1 MIRQKRTF
9 FLLVCLVLVLA
20 ACDVFGTGG
29 RTAVLPTI
37 SATAVNPITPQPTAT
52 PIPATPT
59 PRPTSVPLPSPT
71 FAPQLADWTVM
82 VYLDA
87 DNNLELA
94 GLLDMNEMEA
104 AGSADKV
111 NVVVQMDRAIGESS
125 EDGDW
130 TGARR
135 TLISPDEDP
144 ELITSETVAEL
155 GEVNMGDPLALA
167 DFIGWSIR
175 NYPANRYALIIWDHG
190 AGWNGVAFD
199 NDVGVSDTT
208 DHITLPDLQSA
219 LQQALAQNG
228 VDRLDV
234 IGFDACLMGQLEV
247 FQAVQPYA
255 DYAVGSEE
263 LTPGQGWDYTRLL
276 QNLYANP
283 TQHGSILAGQMVT
296 DFISYYTQAEP
307 DDFVTMTAVDL
318 AQLPALTYATELL
331 ANNLAANP
339 TFLASTVG
347 DARSG
352 AEAFARVYADEFDR
366 YASVDLHHFASIL
379 AQRSPDTAVTQ
390 AAQAVMSGVETAVIA
405 HEQGS
410 GFKHSQGIAIYF
422 PRNATFYDAN
432 YSQATQM
439 PIWDNFLNS
448 YHTVGQADVAAPE
461 VRIPNVLRDVVGVQ
475 QPAYLDFEV
484 VGRDIEN
491 VVVMAGLY
499 LDDGSRLLV
508 EYDNLVPEPTHL
520 PDGTEIVE
528 WRDGVHDDFFV
539 WNTDVTYIYD
549 AADTGQFVVMWPT
562 ELGSSLFTVQG
573 RYRRAADADYFEAN
587 IVFDHQTNQMT
598 RVWGLSA
605 DEGEAPAEILPQP
618 GDEFQV
624 YTFFLDDGA
633 DSAAQIRRD
642 VGESLFFDENGR
654 LYYEWSPLPDASYF
668 LGFRAENVVGK
679 TAAAFTDLTIQNSGI
694 VPDHKAYLDPYL
706 GFQFL
711 YPDDWFAPRYE
722 DTLLYTANLSATTF
736 LQITLYPNVE
746 RDINAEV
753 LQEQTLSHFGAVDIL
768 FEETLN
774 VAGANA
780 RRTAYGY
787 TKEDGTPH
795 TGIFMTF
802 VQDGI
807 GYVVDVDG
815 QTADEAATVAAMQ
828 TMAASWQFV
837 QAGFG
842 LQPGNWAQVDFEAYT
857 VARPADFAYQEFSG
871 WQRFVAN
878 RDTFVALR
886 TQPATLGSSEVL
898 AALVR
903 DAGAGVS
910 EYVSEPPYLLPLG
923 GATWQRADFSYTN
936 ADDVEIWGFIMV
948 KVENG
953 REVVAW
959 TEAPATTYNQLETD
973 VFLLMIADLTL
984 TKTGN

>member
-1 MIRQKRTF
+1 
-9 FLLVCLVLVLA
+9 
-20 ACDVFGTGG
+20 
-29 RTAVLPTI
+29 
-37 SATAVNPITPQPTAT
+37 
-52 PIPATPT
+52 
-59 PRPTSVPLPSPT
+59 
-71 FAPQLADWTVM
+71 M
-82 VYLDA
+82 VYMDA
-87 DNNLELA
+87 DNNLEAA
-94 GLLDMNEMEA
+94 GLLDLNEMEA
-104 AGSADKV
+104 AGTADKI
-111 NVVVQMDRAIGESS
+111 NVVVQIDRALGQSS
-125 EDGDW
+125 DDGDW
-130 TGARR
+130 TDGRR
-135 TLISPDEDP
+135 YRITADEDP
-144 ELITSETVAEL
+144 SLINSELVAEL

-175 NYPANRYALIIWDHG
+175 SYPANRYALIIWDHG
-190 AGWNGVAFD
+190 AGWNGMAFD
-199 NDVGVSDTT
+199 SDVGVPDTT

-234 IGFDACLMGQLEV
+234 IGFDACLMGQLEL
-247 FQAVQPYA
+247 FQAVQPFA
-255 DYAVGSEE
+255 DFAVGSEE
-263 LTPGQGWDYTRLL
+263 LTPGQGWNYTALL
-276 QNLYANP
+276 QNLYTNT
-283 TQHGSILAGQMVT
+283 TQHGSILASQMVT
-296 DFISYYTQAEP
+296 DFMRYYTEDEP

-331 ANNLAANP
+331 ANSLTVNAA
-339 TFLASTVG
+339 FLASTVG

-366 YASVDLHHFASIL
+366 YAAVDLHHFASIL

-390 AAQAVMSGVETAVIA
+390 AAQAVMTGIETAVIA

-422 PRNATFYDAN
+422 PRNAAFYDEA
-432 YSQATQM
+432 YARTAQM
-439 PIWDNFLNS
+439 PIWNSFLTS
-448 YHTVGQADVAAPE
+448 YHSLGQADVAAPE
-461 VRIPNVLRDVVGVQ
+461 VHIPNVLRDVVGVQ

-491 VVVMAGLY
+491 VVLLAGLY
-499 LDDGSRLLV
+499 LDDGRRLLV

-528 WRDGVHDDFFV
+528 WRDGIHDDFFV

-549 AADTGQFVVMWPT
+549 VYGTGQFVVMWPT

-573 RYRRAADADYFEAN
+573 RYRRANATETIEAN

-598 RVWGLSA
+598 RVWGFSA
-605 DEGEAPAEILPQP
+605 DEGEAPAEIVPQP
-618 GDEFQV
+618 DDEFQI
-624 YTFFLDDGA
+624 YTFFLDGE
-633 DSAAQIRRD
+633 AQISRE
-642 VGESLFFDENGR
+642 VGESLYFDANGR
-654 LYYEWSPLPDASYF
+654 LAYEWSPLPDANYF

-679 TAAAFTDLTIQNSGI
+679 TAAAFTDLTIQNSAA
-694 VPDHKAYLDPYL
+694 VPGYKAYLDPYL

-711 YPDDWFAPRYE
+711 YPNGWYAPRYE
-722 DTLLYTANLSATTF
+722 NTLLYTANLSGTTF
-736 LQITLYPNVE
+736 LQITLYPNVD
-746 RDINAEV
+746 RDTNAEV
-753 LQEQTLSHFGAVDIL
+753 LQAQTLAQFGAVDVL

-780 RRTAYGY
+780 RRMAYGY
-787 TKEDGTPH
+787 TKEDGTAH

-802 VQDGI
+802 VQDGT

-828 TMAASWQFV
+828 TMAASWRFV

-842 LQPGNWAQVDFEAYT
+842 LQPGNWAKVDFEAYS
-857 VARPADFAYQEFSG
+857 VARPADFAYQAFND

-878 RDTFVALR
+878 KETFVALR
-886 TQPATLGSSEVL
+886 TQPATLDTSEVL

-903 DAGAGVS
+903 DAGAGVN
-910 EYVSEPPYLLPLG
+910 EYEAEAAYVLPLG
-923 GATWQRADFSYTN
+923 GAIWQRADFSYTN
-936 ADDVEIWGFIMV
+936 EDGVEIWGFIMV

-959 TEAPATTYNQLETD
+959 AEAPATTYNQLETN

-984 TKTGN
+984 NK

>member
-1 MIRQKRTF
+1 MIRFINKISRLVGF
-9 FLLVCLVLVLA
+9 LFLLS
-20 ACDVFGTGG
+20 ACDMFESSH
-29 RTAVLPTI
+29 TAVLPTL
-37 SATAVNPITPQPTAT
+37 SATAVNPTTLQPTVT
-52 PIPATPT
+52 PLPATPT
-59 PRPTSVPLPSPT
+59 PRPTPVPLPSPT
-71 FAPQLADWTVM
+71 FAPELSDWTVM

-94 GLLDMNEMEA
+94 GLLDLNEMEA
-104 AGSADKV
+104 AGRADKV
-111 NVVVQMDRAIGESS
+111 NVVVQMDRALGESS
-125 EDGDW
+125 GEGDW
-130 TGARR
+130 TDGRR
-135 TLISPDEDP
+135 YLITADEDP
-144 ELITSETVAEL
+144 NLITSELVAEL
-155 GEVNMGDPLALA
+155 GEINMGDPLALA

-175 NYPANRYALIIWDHG
+175 NYPANRYALVIWDHG
-190 AGWNGVAFD
+190 AGWNGIAFD
-199 NDVGVSDTT
+199 SDVGVSETGGPDTA

-247 FQAVQPYA
+247 FQAVQPFA

-263 LTPGQGWDYTRLL
+263 LTPGQGWDYTALL

-283 TQHGSILAGQMVT
+283 GQHGSILAGQMVR
-296 DFISYYTQAEP
+296 DFMSYYTQAEP

-318 AQLPALTYATELL
+318 VQLPALTYATELL
-331 ANNLAANP
+331 ANSLTAKP
-339 TFLASTVG
+339 TFLASTVS

-366 YASVDLHHFASIL
+366 YAAVDLHHFASIL
-379 AQRSPDTAVTQ
+379 AQRSPDTAVTS
-390 AAQAVMSGVETAVIA
+390 AAQAVMQGVETAVLA

-410 GFKHSQGIAIYF
+410 GFKHSRGIAIYF
-422 PRNATFYDAN
+422 PRNGTFYDAN
-432 YSQATQM
+432 YSRVAQM
-439 PIWDNFLNS
+439 PIWDSFLNS
-448 YHTVGQADVAAPE
+448 YHSLGLADVVAPE
-461 VRIPNVLRDVVGVQ
+461 VHIPNVLRDVVGVQ
-475 QPAYLDFEV
+475 QPAYLDFEI

-491 VVVMAGLY
+491 VVLMAGLY

-539 WNTDVTYIYD
+539 WNTDVTYLYD

-573 RYRRAADADYFEAN
+573 RYRRAADANYFEAN
-587 IVFDHQTNQMT
+587 IVFDHKTNEMT
-598 RVWGLSA
+598 RVWGVSA
-605 DEGEAPAEILPQP
+605 DEAEAPAEILPQP

-624 YTFFLDDGA
+624 YTFFLDE
-633 DSAAQIRRD
+633 AAQISRD

-654 LYYEWSPLPDASYF
+654 LYYEWSPLPDANYF

-694 VPDHKAYLDPYL
+694 VPAHKAYLDPYL

-711 YPDDWFAPRYE
+711 YPDHWFAPRYE
-722 DTLLYTANLSATTF
+722 NTLLYTANLSGTTF
-736 LQITLYPNVE
+736 LQITLYPNVDRE
-746 RDINAEV
+746 INAEV
-753 LQEQTLSHFGAVDIL
+753 LKEQTLVQFGAVDVL
-768 FEETLN
+768 FEESLTI
-774 VAGANA
+774 AGANA
-780 RRTAYGY
+780 QRTAYGY
-787 TKEDGTPH
+787 TKEDGTAH
-795 TGIFMTF
+795 TGVFMTF
-802 VQDGI
+802 VQDGV

-815 QTADEAATVAAMQ
+815 KTADEATTVAAMQ
-828 TMAASWQFV
+828 MMAASWQFA

-842 LQPGNWAQVDFEAYT
+842 LQPGDWAKVDFEAYT
-857 VARPADFAYQEFSG
+857 VAQPSDFVFQEYSG

-878 RDTFVALR
+878 KDTFVALR
-886 TQPATLGSSEVL
+886 TQPATLESSEVL

-903 DAGAGVS
+903 DAGAGVNAY
-910 EYVSEPPYLLPLG
+910 EAEDPYLLPLG
-923 GATWQRADFSYTN
+923 GATWQRADFSYAN
-936 ADDVEIWGFIMV
+936 GNGVEIWGFIMA

-959 TEAPATTYNQLETD
+959 AEAPATTYNQLETN

-984 TKTGN
+984 TK